1 MMLEHAPQ
9 LLLLP
14 ITGGIATFILFSI
27 YLNHREIRGRVLPL
41 WILTLLQTLASLSC
55 MICFTFIKSK
65 GAEIAGNILGAIY
78 LYSIPLFLLFI
89 LICAFVLGV
98 KSRMTRHIGLAA
110 AVFAGNAILQPVLLF
125 LALLLHPGL
134 LE

>member
-1 MMLEHAPQ
+1 MMLEHAPE

-14 ITGGIATFILFSI
+14 IVGGFATFILFTI
-27 YLNHREIRGRVLPL
+27 WYAHREIRGSVLPL

-110 AVFAGNAILQPVLLF
+110 AVFAGNVTLQPLLVILIF
-125 LALLLHPGL
+125 FLHPGL

>member
-27 YLNHREIRGRVLPL
+27 YLNHREIRGRVLL
-41 WILTLLQTLASLSC
+41 LCVLTLLHTLSFLLF
-55 MICFTFIKSK
+55 MICVTFME
-65 GAEIAGNILGAIY
+65 GRVAEIAGNILGWFY
-78 LYSIPLFLLFI
+78 LFGIPVFLLFI
-89 LICAFVLGV
+89 CIYSVALGTMD
-98 KSRMTRHIGLAA
+98 RMTRHIGLAA
-110 AVFAGNAILQPVLLF
+110 AVFAGNVILQPLLVILTF
-125 LALLLHPGL
+125 SLHPGL